1 MFSNMRSPAGCLA
14 LAALFLAAGCRSANY
29 QRRPAR
35 VKAGGP
41 VVFIPLRDAE
51 NFYFDAEAGV
61 AIARAATHAL
71 ENNAPRAQTVDFA
84 RARGPLRTMI
94 LEDNIA
100 VAQWARIARE
110 AGADY
115 LVHGSL
121 DHIAWVDP
129 MDQTVPRCTFTIT
142 YAVVRA
148 ADPAEIYRATV
159 SGAYPVNVIADR
171 GVTVYEMGR
180 EGLRTNAYDYIG
192 TLIARTFYPHTL
204 NIFEVRGLSEGP
216 DMASR

>member
-1 MFSNMRSPAGCLA
+1 MFSSMRSPAACAA
-14 LAALFLAAGCRSANY
+14 LAALFFTAGCRSANY

-35 VKAGGP
+35 VKASGA
-41 VVFIPLRDAE
+41 VVFIPLRDGE
-51 NFYFDAEAGV
+51 NFYFDADGGV
-61 AIARAATHAL
+61 AIARAATRAL
-71 ENNAPRAQTVDFA
+71 DNNASRVEAADFA

-94 LEDNIA
+94 LEDKIA
-100 VAQWARIARE
+100 VGQWARIARE

-121 DHIAWVDP
+121 DRVAWVDP

-148 ADPAEIYRATV
+148 AEPAEVYRTTV

-171 GVTVYEMGR
+171 GVTVYEMGH

-204 NIFEVRGLSEGP
+204 NIFEARGLTEGP